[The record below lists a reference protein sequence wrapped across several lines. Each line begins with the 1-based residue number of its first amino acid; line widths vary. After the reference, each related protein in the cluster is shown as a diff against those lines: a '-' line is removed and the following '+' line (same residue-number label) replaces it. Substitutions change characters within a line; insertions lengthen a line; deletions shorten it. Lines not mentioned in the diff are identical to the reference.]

1 MYAHNKIFVDCKKRC
16 IFVTRFTLLFGCL
29 QKFEN
34 YCIVRCCNAI
44 MTMRWSGNN
53 DSQMMKNRFKDYY
66 KRFIVWRM
74 RHISDRGFLLALS
87 VLVGL
92 LSGLAAVLLKTLVHL
107 TNRWLLQFN
116 IPTFLGGNLL
126 VLVYPAIGILL
137 TIMFVRYVVKGN
149 IGHGL
154 PSVLLSL
161 SRKNGVLP
169 VRNMYS
175 SMVASTLT
183 VAFGG
188 SVGLEAPIASTGS
201 AIGSNVGRFFRMC
214 AHDVKL
220 LLGCGAAGAIA
231 GIFKAPIAGVLFVI
245 EVFMFDMTA
254 TSILPLMLS
263 AISASTVAYF
273 LMGNELQFAFTVVGT
288 SGLSQ
293 IPYYV
298 VLGVFCA
305 LVSLYFLRV
314 TDRVES
320 WFARLR
326 QTPRAVV
333 GAVALGVMIFF
344 FPPLFGEGYA
354 FLTELLNG
362 SDSLL
367 FEHSVFAPLHD
378 NKWVVLGFLLA
389 LILFKAVATA
399 TTIGCGGV
407 GGTFGPSLIV
417 GGLSG
422 YFVCML
428 SNQLGLPEQSTAN
441 FALVGMAAVMTGVMH
456 APFMAIFLIAEITGG
471 YALMVPLLVASSVTY
486 LCVSPFEKHSIYARK
501 LAEQGNLLTHDKDT
515 SAWQL
520 MDLRKLIETNFVVVR
535 EGDKLRDLVE
545 AIKYSRR
552 NVFPVLSDDDR
563 FMGVILLD
571 DVRHIIFQPECYDTT
586 DVVELM
592 HPLSEGDI
600 VRLSD
605 PPSEVVNKFRVGNRY
620 NLIVVD
626 DDGYYQGFLSRAN
639 TFSAYRRFVSSLSEE

>member
-1 MYAHNKIFVDCKKRC
+1 MNWQKMYKH
-16 IFVTRFTLLFGCL
+16 
-29 QKFEN
+29 
-34 YCIVRCCNAI
+34 
-44 MTMRWSGNN
+44 
-53 DSQMMKNRFKDYY
+53 
-66 KRFIVWRM
+66 FIVWRM
-74 RHISDRGFLLALS
+74 RHLSDRVFLLMLS
-87 VLVGL
+87 VVVGL

-107 TNRWLLQFN
+107 TNRWLLEFN
-116 IPTFLGGNLL
+116 IPTFVGGNLL
-126 VLVYPAIGILL
+126 ILVYPAIGILL
-137 TIMFVRYVVKGN
+137 TILFVRYVVKGQ

-161 SRKNGVLP
+161 SRKGGVLP
-169 VRNMYS
+169 ARNMYS
-175 SMVASTLT
+175 SLVASTLT

-201 AIGSNVGRFFRMC
+201 AIGSNIGRFFRLS
-214 AHDVKL
+214 AHDVKM

-263 AISASTVAYF
+263 AVSASTVAYF
-273 LMGNELQFAFTVVGT
+273 LMGNDLQFAFTVVGEV
-288 SGLSQ
+288 GLSQ
-293 IPYYV
+293 IPYYI
-298 VLGVFCA
+298 VLGIFCA
-305 LVSLYFLRV
+305 AVSLYFLRV
-314 TDRVES
+314 TDKVEE
-320 WFARLR
+320 WFSRQRTQAR
-326 QTPRAVV
+326 RALI
-333 GAVALGVMIFF
+333 GAVALGIMIFL

-362 SDSLL
+362 SDSML
-367 FEHSVFAPLHD
+367 FEHSVFASLCE
-378 NKWVVLGFLLA
+378 NNWLVLAYLLV
-389 LILFKAVATA
+389 LILMKAVATA

-417 GGLSG
+417 GGMSG

-486 LCVSPFEKHSIYARK
+486 LCVSPFERHSIYARK
-501 LAEQGNLLTHDKDT
+501 LAEQGDLLTHDKDT

-520 MDLRKLIETNFVVVR
+520 MDMRKLIETNFVVVR

-545 AIKYSRR
+545 AIKYSKR
-552 NVFPVLSDDDR
+552 NIFPVLAEDDK
-563 FMGVILLD
+563 FLGVILLD
-571 DVRHIIFQPECYDTT
+571 DVRHIIFRPELYDNT
-586 DVVELM
+586 DVMDLM

-600 VRLSD
+600 VRISD
-605 PPSEVVNKFRVGNRY
+605 PPAEVVNKFKVGNRY
-620 NLIVVD
+620 NLIVID
-626 DDGYYQGFLSRAN
+626 DKEYYLGFLSRAN
-639 TFSAYRRFVSSLSEE
+639 TFSAYRRFVSSISEE